1 MPSVSWL
8 GLDTIIYNP
17 KLVSKRDNSFYIK
30 GHNVVGTSKGYVER
44 ICDSYASVD
53 VKNVSAF
60 IFLYTTFKSNIDLF
74 YKN

>member
-1 MPSVSWL
+1 MCTLAKPAYFLV

-17 KLVSKRDNSFYIK
+17 KLVSNSRDISFYMK
-30 GHNVVGTSKGYVER
+30 RHNVVGTSKGYVER

-60 IFLYTTFKSNIDLF
+60 ILYFYTTF
-74 YKN
+74 